1 MFLQGN
7 FKGLHHIGIP
17 VKDINKTV
25 SWYTNVLGFKD
36 IHRATIPTDNDEE
49 IIIQFLKLGNLVL
62 EFYQLLRD
70 ELEKVKNRPNGYI
83 NHFAIDVLDIDK
95 TISSIQNMVSTESV
109 EGPYLLDNVWGK
121 GAKYI
126 NIIGPNGEIVELSQR
141 LDLNSTRR
149 SKNIYNLS
157 HIGIPSLNIIKSKE
171 FYEHFGF
178 NTFMETE
185 VQSASKSIKIVMLER
200 EGITLEFYGL
210 PDKESM
216 PAEDGHIDHIAFD
229 VADIQQS
236 FVELQTAGFRIQE
249 EELIY
254 LPCWEKGVKYFNI
267 LGPNKERIEFNQR
280 L

>member
-7 FKGLHHIGIP
+7 FKGLQHIGIP

-25 SWYTNVLGFKD
+25 SWYTDVLGFKD
-36 IHRATIPTDNDEE
+36 IHRATIPTDNNEE

-83 NHFAIDVLDIDK
+83 NHFAIDVLHIDK
-95 TISSIQNMVSTESV
+95 TLYYLQSKVSEENI
-109 EGPYLLDNVWGK
+109 EGPHLLENVWLEGV
-121 GAKYI
+121 KYI
-126 NIIGPNGEIVELSQR
+126 NIKGPDDEIIELNQR
-141 LDLNSTRR
+141 LSLNSARR
-149 SKNIYNLS
+149 SENILNLS
-157 HIGIPSLNIIKSKE
+157 HVGMPTLNIEKTKE
-171 FYEHFGF
+171 FYKRFGF
-178 NTFMETE
+178 ETVMEAE
-185 VQSASKSIKIVMLER
+185 ESSADKLIKIVMLEK
-200 EGITLEFYGL
+200 EGFILEYYEL
-210 PDKESM
+210 PDNADI
-216 PAEDGHIDHIAFD
+216 PTEDGHIDHIAFD

-236 FVELQTAGFRIQE
+236 FAELQTAGFGIQE
-249 EELIY
+249 EEPIY